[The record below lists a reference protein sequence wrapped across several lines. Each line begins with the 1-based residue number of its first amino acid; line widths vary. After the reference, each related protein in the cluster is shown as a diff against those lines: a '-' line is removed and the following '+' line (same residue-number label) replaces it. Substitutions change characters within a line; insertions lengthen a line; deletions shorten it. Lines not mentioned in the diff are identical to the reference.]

1 MVKYDIELHI
11 RCNEMNII
19 DLLSNL
25 VSYKTVND
33 PLRNIRPGID
43 IAKYI
48 RDILSDWG
56 IESQIIESNGY
67 YSVYGSIGSGKP
79 YIMLLAHFDTVP
91 VDPSKWDYDPFKLT
105 IVGNKAY
112 GRGALDDKA
121 NVAALMLVL
130 KDLVKRDLKVEIFF
144 AFTGDEEI
152 GGANGARVI
161 AEKLYKENMLP
172 KYLINGD
179 GYGMKIINRR
189 RKAFR
194 IELEVP
200 VQKAICNGILR
211 TKIFKAYYP
220 LKQYAHAAYF
230 HPGTDI
236 HPLITASVFIRE
248 NNVYVVSLEGK
259 FLKSNVIPDQV
270 ILKYVEPG
278 TGGTKIE
285 YDKSLTQLL
294 KALYPVSRLTFP
306 TDKPS
311 EYGITITP
319 NVYELNNYI
328 HKIHLDLRAMVNDK
342 SIIEN
347 ELSKLLHEILPE
359 SKYKVI
365 TGTGSYM
372 YTDKKSIIIQAF
384 KSTLMRYGYEPE
396 ISEGAGATD
405 SRYFTTYG
413 VEAVDF
419 GPLGGNIH
427 GDNEYVE
434 IKSLQILPKIYLNTI
449 EFLIQDHG

>member
-130 KDLVKRDLKVEIFF
+130 KDLVKRDLKVKIFF

-211 TKIFKAYYP
+211 TKIFKACYP
-220 LKQYAHAAYF
+220 LKQHAHAAYF

-236 HPLITASVFIRE
+236 HPLIAASVFVRE

-259 FLKSNVIPDQV
+259 FIKSNVIPDQV
-270 ILKYVEPG
+270 ILKYVESY
-278 TGGTKIE
+278 TSGTKVE
-285 YDKSLTQLL
+285 YDQSLTEFM
-294 KALYPVSRLTFP
+294 KAIYPISRLALP
-306 TDKPS
+306 TEKPS
-311 EYGITITP
+311 EYGVTITP
-319 NVYELNNYI
+319 NVYEYSSSV
-328 HKIHLDLRAMVNDK
+328 HKVYFDLRAMINDK
-342 SIIEN
+342 TIIER
-347 ELSKLLHEILPE
+347 ELSKILQEIMPDAQY
-359 SKYKVI
+359 SVK
-365 TGTGSYM
+365 TGIGSYM
-372 YTDKKSIIIQAF
+372 YTDKRSSLIQAF
-384 KSTLMRYGYEPE
+384 KEALKIHGYKPE
-396 ISEGAGATD
+396 IIEGAGATD
-405 SRYFTTYG
+405 SRYFTLYG
-413 VEAVDF
+413 VEAIDF
-419 GPLGGNIH
+419 GPNGANIH
-427 GDNEYVE
+427 GDNEYVDV
-434 IKSLQILPKIYLNTI
+434 KSLQILPKIYLDTI
-449 EFLIQDHG
+449 KLLK